1 MRRGR
6 ALSQQGAHMPQFAS
20 LADIEAALSDG
31 RLSHAWELLVPEKM
45 VRDKEAPRVLS
56 MLEQRGVA
64 VTVSPHHYGDAI
76 ASRAERRPA

>member
-1 MRRGR
+1 
-6 ALSQQGAHMPQFAS
+6 MPQFSS

-31 RLSHAWELLVPEKM
+31 RLTPAWELLLPEKM
-45 VRDKEAPRVLS
+45 TRDKDATRILA
-56 MLEQRGVA
+56 MLAQRGVA

>member
-1 MRRGR
+1 
-6 ALSQQGAHMPQFAS
+6 MPQFSS

-31 RLSHAWELLVPEKM
+31 RLSRAWELLVPEKM
-45 VRDKEAPRVLS
+45 ARDKEAPRVLS
-56 MLEQRGVA
+56 MLEQRGIA